1 MLVRMIRRAE
11 VNEVLSIFA
20 HIGEKYQRKKLV
32 FLLLFFAKWQDYAEK
47 SRIFKHDFL
56 PKRIGMAF
64 WFLFCDVYFLAEK
77 GFLLW

>member
-1 MLVRMIRRAE
+1 MRYCLFLPILVKSTKKKAG
-11 VNEVLSIFA
+11 IFA
-20 HIGEKYQRKKLV
+20 A
-32 FLLLFFAKWQDYAEK
+32 FFVKWQDYAEK

-64 WFLFCDVYFLAEK
+64 WFLFCDVYFLSEK